1 MTQNGNSNNN
11 TIKNEKR
18 DGTVRKTSGTKTT
31 DVKSSGK
38 KASAKKASGKK
49 ASAKKASAKAVSKTS
64 KESVKKTAKAPDF
77 GKNAKKKTKA
87 VANKSR
93 EDTKRGVSK
102 TGAKGYKKIDKKPD
116 KVKNKKPAPKD
127 TKKEITKDMTA
138 KRPGD
143 NQAATV
149 ALNAVTFI
157 LNTVL
162 TVIFYIIVVLAVVK
176 ACNTVYEFGY
186 QIYGN
191 VSVEAAPGHTVNI
204 VIEDGET
211 TMNVASKL
219 EMNNVIENKY
229 TFYIRTKLSGKS
241 IFPGTYQVN
250 SSMNYQQIL
259 DVIAD
264 YDTALENLE
273 DKAKEQ

>member
-38 KASAKKASGKK
+38 KAPAKK